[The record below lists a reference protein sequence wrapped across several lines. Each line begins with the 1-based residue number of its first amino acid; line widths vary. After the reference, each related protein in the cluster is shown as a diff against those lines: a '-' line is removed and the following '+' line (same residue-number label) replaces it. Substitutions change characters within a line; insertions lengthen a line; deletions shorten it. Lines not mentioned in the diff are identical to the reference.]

1 MILKNYPG
9 NKQIRN
15 IFFNMNGKLYLI
27 PTFLSET
34 DTGNVFP
41 ELNQK
46 IISSL
51 NIFIVEELKTARRF
65 LRKVGFKKPFDEV
78 TLHLL
83 NEHTD
88 LSTIGHYLDEAEKGK
103 DIGLFSEAGTPC
115 IADPGSEI
123 VKIAHKR
130 DIRVIPLTGPSSIML
145 ALMASGFN
153 GQNFAF
159 IGYLPIDKKQAA
171 HKIKQ
176 IEKNAWQNDQTQIFI
191 ETPYRNNR
199 LLDILLSTC
208 SDNTLICIASGLTS
222 EKEFIKTLSVKEWKK
237 QKPEFHKIPAV
248 FLIYKN

>member
-1 MILKNYPG
+1 MK
-9 NKQIRN
+9 
-15 IFFNMNGKLYLI
+15 GKLYLI

-34 DTGNVFP
+34 NPENVFP
-41 ELNQK
+41 GINTNIL
-46 IISSL
+46 SSL
-51 NIFIVEELKTARRF
+51 DIFIVEELRTARRF
-65 LRKVGFKKPFDEV
+65 LRKVGFKKPFEEV

-88 LSTIGHYLDEAEKGK
+88 LSKIGNYLDEAEKGK

-130 DIRVIPLTGPSSIML
+130 GIRIVPLTGPSSIML

-159 IGYLPIDKKQAA
+159 IGYLPIDKKEAA
-171 HKIKQ
+171 NKIRQ
-176 IEKNAWQNDQTQIFI
+176 LEKAVYQNNQTQIFI

-199 LLDILLSTC
+199 LFEILLNTC
-208 SDNTLICIASGLTS
+208 SDRTMICVASGLTS
-222 EKEFIKTLSVKEWKK
+222 EKEFIKTLSVRDWKF
-237 QKPEFHKIPAV
+237 QKPDIHKIPAV
-248 FLIYKN
+248 FLMYK

>member
-1 MILKNYPG
+1 MK
-9 NKQIRN
+9 
-15 IFFNMNGKLYLI
+15 GKLYLI

-34 DTGNVFP
+34 DPENVFP
-41 ELNQK
+41 GINTK
-46 IISSL
+46 ILSSL
-51 NIFIVEELKTARRF
+51 DIFIVEELRTARRF
-65 LRKVGFKKPFDEV
+65 LRKVGFNKPFEEV

-88 LSTIGHYLDEAEKGK
+88 LSKIGNYLDEAEKGK

-130 DIRVIPLTGPSSIML
+130 DIRVVPLTGPSSIML

-159 IGYLPIDKKQAA
+159 IGYLPIDKKEAA
-171 HKIKQ
+171 NKIRQ
-176 IEKNAWQNDQTQIFI
+176 LEKAIYQNNQTQIFI

-199 LLDILLSTC
+199 LFEILLNTC
-208 SDNTLICIASGLTS
+208 SDSTMICVASDLTS
-222 EKEFIKTLSVKEWKK
+222 EKEFIKTLSVRDWKY
-237 QKPEFHKIPAV
+237 QKPDIHKIPAV
-248 FLIYKN
+248 FLMYK

>member
-1 MILKNYPG
+1 MK
-9 NKQIRN
+9 
-15 IFFNMNGKLYLI
+15 GKLYLI

-34 DTGNVFP
+34 DPENVFP
-41 ELNQK
+41 GINTK
-46 IISSL
+46 ILSSL
-51 NIFIVEELKTARRF
+51 DIFIVEELRTARRF
-65 LRKVGFKKPFDEV
+65 LRKVGFNKPFEEV

-88 LSTIGHYLDEAEKGK
+88 LSKIGNYLDEAEKGK

-130 DIRVIPLTGPSSIML
+130 DIRVVPLTGPSSIML

-159 IGYLPIDKKQAA
+159 IGYLPIDKKEAA
-171 HKIKQ
+171 NKIRQ
-176 IEKNAWQNDQTQIFI
+176 IEKAVYQNNQTQIFI

-199 LLDILLSTC
+199 LFEILLNTC
-208 SDNTLICIASGLTS
+208 SDSTMICVASDLTS
-222 EKEFIKTLSVKEWKK
+222 EKEFIKTLSVRDWKY
-237 QKPEFHKIPAV
+237 QKPDIHKIPAV
-248 FLIYKN
+248 FLMYK